1 MLNMVLLDDIKLED
15 KLQTLSQEFD
25 IEVTPH
31 LEKGVAK
38 MCNLSEGIERRGMEK
53 GIEKGIEKGKMEDVL
68 EMLKDNLALSKI
80 TLYTKMSVDI
90 IRKVAKDNNLPIRES

>member
-1 MLNMVLLDDIKLED
+1 
-15 KLQTLSQEFD
+15 
-25 IEVTPH
+25 
-31 LEKGVAK
+31 